1 MKVIFYGTYRKNY
14 TANRVLYKGLTRC
27 GATVYECQV
36 DFLAETKWNKKTL
49 KNPLSLLK
57 LAAGFLWS
65 QIRLAFKFLRLPKA
79 DFMLVGY
86 PGQMDMPLAWLL
98 SRIRKM
104 PLVFYAFLSYYDTF
118 IIDRKVASKNS
129 LFAKTM
135 KFLDTFSCN
144 LADIVILDTQAHID
158 YFHETFGIP
167 EEKMF
172 RLFSG
177 TDDDVF
183 KPREVEKTTDKFVVI
198 YFGYFIPLHGLEYII
213 EAAARLKDHEDI
225 EFWMIGDGQEMPRIK
240 ALIDKHNLKNVILFG
255 KKPLEELPGYIAQA
269 DVCLGVFGDTPK
281 ARRVIPYKFYESAAM
296 KKVVITGESEAI
308 KEALESGVH
317 LVTVPMADPEAIA
330 SAIMELKQNPDM
342 RYRIAENAHEI
353 FKNRFAPEKTAE
365 ELLKRVKSLLETRN

>member
-1 MKVIFYGTYRKNY
+1 
-14 TANRVLYKGLTRC
+14 
-27 GATVYECQV
+27 
-36 DFLAETKWNKKTL
+36 
-49 KNPLSLLK
+49 
-57 LAAGFLWS
+57 
-65 QIRLAFKFLRLPKA
+65 
-79 DFMLVGY
+79 
-86 PGQMDMPLAWLL
+86 
-98 SRIRKM
+98 
-104 PLVFYAFLSYYDTF
+104 
-118 IIDRKVASKNS
+118 
-129 LFAKTM
+129 
-135 KFLDTFSCN
+135 
-144 LADIVILDTQAHID
+144 
-158 YFHETFGIP
+158 
-167 EEKMF
+167 MF

-255 KKPLEELPGYIAQA
+255 KKPLEELPEYIAQA

-342 RYRIAENAHEI
+342 RYQIAENAHKI
-353 FKNRFAPEKTAE
+353 FKNQFAPEKTAE
-365 ELLKRVKSLLETRN
+365 ELLKRVKSLLETRK